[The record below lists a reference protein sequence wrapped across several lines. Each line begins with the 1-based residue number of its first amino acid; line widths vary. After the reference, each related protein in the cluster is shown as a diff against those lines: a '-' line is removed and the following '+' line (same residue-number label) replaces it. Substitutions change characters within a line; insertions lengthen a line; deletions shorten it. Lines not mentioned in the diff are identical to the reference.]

1 MSMMIARLRGPG
13 PAPALAALHR
23 EGFARPWDAADF
35 AALMADDAVV
45 AHGLRLG
52 PSLAGFALSRLV
64 LDEAE
69 ILTLA
74 VAAAE
79 RGGGLGRA
87 LLEAHLADLFA
98 AGAREVHLEV
108 AETNAPARALY
119 ASAGFS
125 ALGSRPAYYPAPAGA
140 PGPALRLALAL
151 PEGRPAPA
159 GAGMDRPRR
168 ACL

>member
-1 MSMMIARLRGPG
+1 MSMRIARLEGAG
-13 PAPALAALHR
+13 PAPALASLHR
-23 EGFARPWDAADF
+23 EGFPRPWDAADF
-35 AALMADDAVV
+35 AALLADATVV

-52 PSLAGFALSRLV
+52 PTFAGFALSRRV

-79 RGGGLGRA
+79 RGRGLGRA
-87 LLEAHLADLFA
+87 LLGAHLADLIA
-98 AGAREVHLEV
+98 GGARSVHLEV

-119 ASAGFS
+119 AGLGFS
-125 ALGSRPAYYPAPAGA
+125 GLGSRPAYYPAPAGG
-140 PGPALRLALAL
+140 PGPALRLALAV

-159 GAGMDRPRR
+159 GAGMDRPGR